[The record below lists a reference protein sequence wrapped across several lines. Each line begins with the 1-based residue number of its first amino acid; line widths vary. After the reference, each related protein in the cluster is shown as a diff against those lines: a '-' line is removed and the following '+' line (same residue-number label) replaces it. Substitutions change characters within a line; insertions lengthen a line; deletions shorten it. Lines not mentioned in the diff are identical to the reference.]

1 MIIEKVMKS
10 PVRLFPKSREEVKN
24 TANNKN
30 TINRL
35 ITKSEEG
42 LTKKK
47 SRIHT
52 VHKKSVITRVGR

>member
-1 MIIEKVMKS
+1 MKS